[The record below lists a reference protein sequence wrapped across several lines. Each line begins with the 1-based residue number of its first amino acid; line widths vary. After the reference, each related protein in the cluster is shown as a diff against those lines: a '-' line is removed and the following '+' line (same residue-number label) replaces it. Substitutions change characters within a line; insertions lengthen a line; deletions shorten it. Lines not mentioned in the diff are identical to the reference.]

1 MTTKVTGQML
11 KDMIKEVLVGNLP
24 EQAPLPVKPADKES
38 KNPKQV
44 KSFKDFPNAWD
55 SEAPPVLIDLNEFD
69 GRTEQEILQD
79 QVKQK
84 WSAFKKTL
92 SLREQATLANLLGL
106 DVKRYS
112 VEELERL
119 QGALKGKLPPN
130 K

>member
-1 MTTKVTGQML
+1 MSTKVTGQML
-11 KDMIKEVLVGNLP
+11 KDMIKEVLIGDLP
-24 EQAPLPVKPADKES
+24 EQAPLPVKPNDDEPQ
-38 KNPKQV
+38 NPKQV

-55 SEAPPVLIDLNEFD
+55 AEAPPVLIDLDEFD

-92 SLREQATLANLLGL
+92 SLREQATLAHLLGL

-119 QGALKGKLPPN
+119 QGALKGKLP

>member
-1 MTTKVTGQML
+1 MTTKVTEQML
-11 KDMIKEVLVGNLP
+11 KDMIKEMLVGDLP
-24 EQAPLPVKPADKES
+24 EQAPLPVKPADKEP

-92 SLREQATLANLLGL
+92 TLREQATLANLLGL

-119 QGALKGKLPPN
+119 QGALKGKLP

>member
-1 MTTKVTGQML
+1 MTTKVTGKML
-11 KDMIKEVLVGNLP
+11 KDMIKEVLVGDLP
-24 EQAPLPVKPADKES
+24 EQAPLPVKEPDLEPKE
-38 KNPKQV
+38 PKQV

-55 SEAPPVLIDLNEFD
+55 SKAPPVLIDLDEFD
-69 GRTEQEILQD
+69 GRTEEEILQD

-84 WSAFKKTL
+84 WSVFKKTL
-92 SLREQATLANLLGL
+92 SLREQATLAHLLGL

-119 QGALKGKLPPN
+119 QGALKGKLP

>member
-1 MTTKVTGQML
+1 MATKVTGQML
-11 KDMIKEVLVGNLP
+11 KDMIKEVLVGDLP
-24 EQAPLPVKPADKES
+24 EQAPLPVKQPEPES
-38 KNPKQV
+38 KNQKQV

-55 SEAPPVLIDLNEFD
+55 ADAPSVLIDLDEFD

-92 SLREQATLANLLGL
+92 SLREQATLAHLLGL

-119 QGALKGKLPPN
+119 QGALKGKLP